1 MYHVVC
7 AAKYRRVVM
16 SEKVIAAYV
25 HNQGG
30 KPAYHQLHKDQ
41 LELGFC

>member
-1 MYHVVC
+1 VGQHG
-7 AAKYRRVVM
+7 
-16 SEKVIAAYV
+16 SEKVIADYV

-30 KPAYHQLHKDQ
+30 TAAYHQLHKDQ